1 MQVFCSKNTP
11 RTRYRHSVVHQRR
24 LQWFLW
30 LYNIQF
36 FSDASED
43 TTPVSEFVSAFK
55 DSFFL
60 TIVDGIQLILLAV
73 RCCCFRFAVCSWKC
87 SIGCVYKPLFG
98 VVSWRLRDWWL
109 HFTVWCLRFV
119 CGFDLQFLTWNRLF
133 VRTLLWT
140 GDCAICTHSLWI
152 GKWHLLCVDWEFWN
166 PDKWLPFPWTTK
178 Q

>member
-1 MQVFCSKNTP
+1 MV
-11 RTRYRHSVVHQRR
+11 SVVVQHTVLSRCAQKT
-24 LQWFLW
+24 L
-30 LYNIQF
+30 
-36 FSDASED
+36 
-43 TTPVSEFVSAFK
+43 TTTVSEFVFAFK
-55 DSFFL
+55 DSRFL
-60 TIVDGIQLILLAV
+60 MIIVDGIQLVLLAV

-87 SIGCVYKPLFG
+87 SIGCVYRPLFG

-119 CGFDLQFLTWNRLF
+119 CGFDLQFLTWNLVF

-152 GKWHLLCVDWEFWN
+152 GEWHLRCVDWEFWN
-166 PDKWLPFPWTTK
+166 ADWWLLFPWTTK